1 MKVKI
6 KIAILAIIGFVS
18 ISFAQGH
25 QFNITKNSPYFTHS
39 VANQVSYIDFGDI
52 RFWGHIEITL
62 TGGYSHQNNVGKYTK
77 RYEIGKNVGGGLYST
92 NETPS
97 SFGQISSQWKLGD
110 AFIDTNKHLKIPI
123 YHLVSTGNGLT
134 VNITGISAVNFDEN
148 LITFTTPTVVANNE
162 TRDYVTYKSQVN
174 ILDKL
179 DIKSPKNRTLSLDFT
194 GAQLGWKYTWQS
206 FKTNSVEQWRIIG
219 HENTNSS
226 LSFRNATGK
235 DILNLL
241 QGGNVGIGTLTTGP
255 HKLAVEGSIGAR
267 EIKVLAAP
275 NWADFV
281 FESNYNLP
289 TLFEVENH
297 IKEKGHLKDIPSAK
311 DVKNN
316 GFFLAEMDAKLLQKI
331 EELTLY
337 TIAQEKQLKIQKE
350 KIKTLEAQ
358 TKEIKKLKELVKKLL
373 ENR

>member
-6 KIAILAIIGFVS
+6 KIAILAAIGFIS
-18 ISFAQGH
+18 ASFAQGR
-25 QFNITKNSPYFTHS
+25 QFNITKNSPYFTHD

-52 RFWGHIEITL
+52 KFWGYVEVTI
-62 TGGYSHQNNVGKYTK
+62 TGGWSYQNNVGKYTK
-77 RYEIGKNVGGGLYST
+77 RYEIGKNPGNLLYRST
-92 NETPS
+92 SEVPS
-97 SFGQISSQWKLGD
+97 SFGLISYQWKLGE
-110 AFIDTNKHLKIPI
+110 AFLDTNNHLKIPI

-134 VNITGISAVNFDEN
+134 INITGLSRVDFDES
-148 LITFTTPTVVANNE
+148 LITITAPTVIANNE

-174 ILDKL
+174 IMDK
-179 DIKSPKNRTLSLDFT
+179 
-194 GAQLGWKYTWQS
+194 
-206 FKTNSVEQWRIIG
+206 
-219 HENTNSS
+219 
-226 LSFRNATGK
+226 
-235 DILNLL
+235 
-241 QGGNVGIGTLTTGP
+241 VGIGTLTTGP

-281 FESNYNLP
+281 FENNYNLP

-337 TIAQEKQLKIQKE
+337 TIAQEKQLKIQRE

-358 TKEIKKLKELVKKLL
+358 TKEIKELKELVKKLL
-373 ENR
+373 ENK

>member
-6 KIAILAIIGFVS
+6 KIAILAAIGFIS
-18 ISFAQGH
+18 TSFAQGH
-25 QFNITKNSPYFTHS
+25 QFNVTKNSPNFPNG

-52 RFWGHIEITL
+52 QFWGYMEITL
-62 TGGYSHQNNVGKYTK
+62 TSGYSYQNSVGKYTK
-77 RYEIGKNVGGGLYST
+77 IYEIGKNPGNLLYRSSSETKTVFGLLS
-92 NETPS
+92 N
-97 SFGQISSQWKLGD
+97 QWKLGE
-110 AFIDTNKHLKIPI
+110 AFLDTNNHLKIPI
-123 YHLVSTGNGLT
+123 YHLVSTSNTLTININGLSKT
-134 VNITGISAVNFDEN
+134 TFDKN
-148 LITFTTPTVVANNE
+148 LITITSPTVVSNNE

-174 ILDKL
+174 IMDK
-179 DIKSPKNRTLSLDFT
+179 
-194 GAQLGWKYTWQS
+194 
-206 FKTNSVEQWRIIG
+206 
-219 HENTNSS
+219 
-226 LSFRNATGK
+226 
-235 DILNLL
+235 
-241 QGGNVGIGTLTTGP
+241 VGIGTLITGP

-337 TIAQEKQLKIQKE
+337 TITQEKQLKIQKE

-358 TKEIKKLKELVKKLL
+358 TKEIKELKELVKKLL
-373 ENR
+373 ENK